1 MSANNFA
8 DHLLVLP
15 EDEANTKIL
24 NGFVVHDTVNSRL
37 IQILPEAGGWRHV
50 LEEFESVHLKELRI
64 YPKRRILLLIDF
76 DKRGDRRQVV
86 AVRIPADVRGRV
98 FLIGS
103 WSEPEKLRIAL
114 GRSLEEIGT
123 SLAEDC
129 FRDTNTTWAHAL
141 LEHNTAELVRLREQ
155 VHPFLFELT

>member
-1 MSANNFA
+1 MSVSKYV

-15 EDEANTKIL
+15 EDDANTKVL
-24 NGFVVHDTVNSRL
+24 NGFVLHDTINSRL
-37 IQILPEAGGWRHV
+37 VHVLPEAGGWRHV
-50 LEEFESVHLKELRI
+50 LDEFEEIHVKELRI
-64 YPKRRILLLIDF
+64 YPKRRILMLIDF
-76 DKRGDRRQVV
+76 DRREDRRQAVE
-86 AVRIPADVRGRV
+86 VRIPADVRGRV

-129 FRDTNTTWAHAL
+129 FRDTNTTWSHAL

-155 VHPFLFELT
+155 VRPFLFEPT